1 MDAIVEAVAVFPSE
15 STWFHPRFKGG
26 SCCSILGFL
35 CNIYSFEWSMHCMFF
50 LELLLITPSV
60 SSTLSF
66 DGCLGESLLWG
77 RHIETV
83 EVFSAS
89 NNIPINWFVSFT
101 TRYGWFTYNKP
112 YVRYTN
118 VLMYKLIFS
127 IIPKT
132 NNPCLENR
140 IYYYQRLKKTNVFIV
155 KIYLY
160 VITLKQNISSWRL

>member
-1 MDAIVEAVAVFPSE
+1 MVNALYVL
-15 STWFHPRFKGG
+15 PRIASDYHFW
-26 SCCSILGFL
+26 LP
-35 CNIYSFEWSMHCMFF
+35 
-50 LELLLITPSV
+50 LLITPSV

-89 NNIPINWFVSFT
+89 YLLTGSSPLQHVMGGSPI
-101 TRYGWFTYNKP
+101 
-112 YVRYTN
+112 TN
-118 VLMYKLIFS
+118 HMLDILMYKLIFS
-127 IIPKT
+127 VIPNI

-140 IYYYQRLKKTNVFIV
+140 IYYYQRLKKINVFIV

-160 VITLKQNISSWRL
+160 VIKYVLLPFMKKV